1 MPRTITYTVGILRGR
16 SDAFHVAVGRSPA
29 GWEGGRVGRTGGHLS
44 TFTAYGR
51 ETRQRT
57 RGRPIPRPPT
67 QRQLTFSDHP
77 PGRDEPAKPKNQTAK
92 ARAATPTE
100 TIITRSSTPPRRL
113 TVRSPRIERVQPGR

>member
-44 TFTAYGR
+44 SYLPLR
-51 ETRQRT
+51 EETRQI
-57 RGRPIPRPPT
+57 RPSRRPCRLPT
-67 QRQLTFSDHP
+67 QPQLTNPDQP

-100 TIITRSSTPPRRL
+100 TIITRSSTPPCRL
-113 TVRSPRIERVQPGR
+113 TVRSPRIERV